1 MNAETG
7 AKVGFRSGMI
17 SIGALSRACGI
28 PAETLR
34 TWERRYSFP
43 APVRKPSGHRLYQ
56 VSGIPRLRRIAQAV
70 AQGHRAGDVIHAN
83 DRELEAILE
92 SPPLPS
98 RSTPRGSEYETLS
111 PEVELRDCVHA
122 VESFDTPTLT
132 HRLLLGWARL
142 GPILFLERLIG
153 PLLRSVGDAW
163 QEGRLDVRHEHFLS
177 ERVGDLLRSLRL
189 PFEACAHGP
198 IMVLATPPGEAH
210 NLGLEM
216 AALVLAQAGVRVL
229 YLGTEVPLAEIAAV
243 AGDRRAAA
251 SRPPT
256 TLSTRWVP
264 RDHSRRK
271 IVAARTPSARPRKK
285 PASVGSSTW
294 ADWDDRKPVCPSTCG
309 AGRRLVR
316 SCVTQVCL

>member
-56 VSGIPRLRRIAQAV
+56 VSAIPRLRRIAQAV

-83 DRELEAILE
+83 DKDLEAVLDA
-92 SPPLPS
+92 PS
-98 RSTPRGSEYETLS
+98 WRSRTTPQANEHATLS
-111 PEVELRDCVHA
+111 PGVEFRDCLDA
-122 VESFDTPTLT
+122 IESFDSPTLT

-142 GPILFLERLIG
+142 GPVPFLEGLIG

-163 QEGRLDVRHEHFLS
+163 REGRLEIRHEHFLS

-189 PFEACAHGP
+189 PFEASANGP
-198 IMVLATPPGEAH
+198 TVVLATPPSEAH

-216 AALVLAQAGVRVL
+216 AALVLARAGAQVI

-243 AGDRRAAA
+243 AMRRRAAA
-251 SRPPT
+251 V
-256 TLSTRWVP
+256 TLSLSASYEDAR
-264 RDHSRRK
+264 RDEDLRALR
-271 IVAARTPSARPRKK
+271 ALL
-285 PASVGSSTW
+285 PAGVTLLVG
-294 ADWDDRKPVCPSTCG
+294 G
-309 AGRRLVR
+309 AGAVGAENVQVVR
-316 SCVTQVCL
+316 GFADLDAWTRAT

>member
-1 MNAETG
+1 MNVETG
-7 AKVGFRSGMI
+7 AKVGLQSGMI

-43 APVRKPSGHRLYQ
+43 APVRKPSGHRLYR

-92 SPPLPS
+92 SPSLPS
-98 RSTPRGSEYETLS
+98 RSTPRGSEPETLS
-111 PEVELRDCVHA
+111 PEVELRDCLHA
-122 VESFDTPTLT
+122 IESFDAPTLT

-142 GPILFLERLIG
+142 GPVPFLERLIG

-163 QEGRLDVRHEHFLS
+163 QQGRLEIRHEHFVS

-189 PFEACAHGP
+189 PSEASARGP
-198 IMVLATPPGEAH
+198 IVVLATPPGEAH

-243 AGDRRAAA
+243 AMGRRATAVA
-251 SRPPT
+251 LSLSANYDGARRDESLR
-256 TLSTRWVP
+256 TLRELLPV
-264 RDHSRRK
+264 
-271 IVAARTPSARPRKK
+271 
-285 PASVGSSTW
+285 SVTLLAG
-294 ADWDDRKPVCPSTCG
+294 G
-309 AGRRLVR
+309 AGAIAAENVHVIRGFADLDAWARA
-316 SCVTQVCL
+316 T